1 MGIFGRI
8 SDILSAN
15 LNDFTERFEDPEKM
29 LKQAIREMEESIS
42 EVTGETAKAMA
53 NGKTLGRELQRNKA
67 QVEQWMC
74 RAEKAVEA
82 GDDDLAR
89 KALARKNEHQKVV
102 EALEDQVQAAEE
114 ASRTLK
120 RQLSAMKA
128 KLAEAKR
135 NLTTL
140 SARKRAADFRKK
152 LDAQAAGLTAEVDDT
167 AFAKFDRL
175 KSKVEQAEAEAEA
188 IAELRG
194 LEAGGTAEDVAEISE
209 EEVDVAAEL
218 AELKQRLR
226 K

>member
-15 LNDFTERFEDPEKM
+15 LSDFAERFEDPEKM
-29 LKQAIREMEESIS
+29 LKQAIREMEDSIS
-42 EVTGETAKAMA
+42 EVTSQTAKAMA
-53 NGKTLGRELQRNKA
+53 NEKTLARELQRNKA
-67 QVEQWMC
+67 QAEQWMG
-74 RAEKAVEA
+74 RAEKAVQA

-102 EALEDQVQAAEE
+102 EALEDELQAAEE

-152 LDAQAAGLTAEVDDT
+152 LDAQAAGLTAEVEDK

-194 LEAGGTAEDVAEISE
+194 LEAGGTAEDVAGISE
-209 EEVDVAAEL
+209 EQVDVAAEL